1 MSCSCIHKK
10 IMSEQDHVSELA
22 RKCAIMEQSIVAVYR
37 KADGTFSFA
46 PVGDEIKGEI
56 VEYRHYL

>member
-1 MSCSCIHKK
+1 
-10 IMSEQDHVSELA
+10 MSELDRVSDLA
-22 RKCAIMEQSIVAVYR
+22 RKFAVMEQTMTVVYK

-46 PVGDEIKGEI
+46 PVGEEINGEI

>member
-1 MSCSCIHKK
+1 MSCACERKK
-10 IMSEQDHVSELA
+10 IMSEQSRVSELA
-22 RKCAIMEQSIVAVYR
+22 RKYAIIEQTMVAVYK

-46 PVGDEIKGEI
+46 PVGEETKGEI

>member
-1 MSCSCIHKK
+1 MSCSCERKR
-10 IMSEQDHVSELA
+10 IMSEQEHVSELA
-22 RKCAIMEQSIVAVYR
+22 RKCAMLEQSIVAVYR

-46 PVGDEIKGEI
+46 PTGEEIKGEI

>member
-1 MSCSCIHKK
+1 MSCNCERKK
-10 IMSEQDHVSELA
+10 IMSEQAHVSELA
-22 RKCAIMEQSIVAVYR
+22 RKCAILEQKVVAVYK

-46 PVGDEIKGEI
+46 PVDEEIRGEI

>member
-1 MSCSCIHKK
+1 MSCSCIHRKL
-10 IMSEQDHVSELA
+10 MSEQTRVSELA
-22 RKCAIMEQSIVAVYR
+22 RKCAIMEQTVVAVYR

-46 PVGDEIKGEI
+46 PVGEEIKGEI

>member
-1 MSCSCIHKK
+1 
-10 IMSEQDHVSELA
+10 MSEQAHVSELA
-22 RKCAIMEQSIVAVYR
+22 RKCAKMEQTIVAVYK

-46 PVGDEIKGEI
+46 PVGEEFEGEI

>member
-1 MSCSCIHKK
+1 MSCSCERKR
-10 IMSEQDHVSELA
+10 IMSEQEHVSELA
-22 RKCAIMEQSIVAVYR
+22 RKCAIMEQTIVAVYK

-46 PVGDEIKGEI
+46 PAGEEIKGEI

>member
-1 MSCSCIHKK
+1 MSCSCERKR
-10 IMSEQDHVSELA
+10 IMSEQEHVSDLA
-22 RKCAIMEQSIVAVYR
+22 RKCAIMEQTIVAVYK

-46 PVGDEIKGEI
+46 PVGEEINGEI

>member
-1 MSCSCIHKK
+1 
-10 IMSEQDHVSELA
+10 MSEQTRVSELA
-22 RKCAIMEQSIVAVYR
+22 RKCAIMLQIMVAVYR

-46 PVGDEIKGEI
+46 PVGEEINGEI

>member
-1 MSCSCIHKK
+1 MSCSCERKR
-10 IMSEQDHVSELA
+10 IMSEQEHVSELA
-22 RKCAIMEQSIVAVYR
+22 RKCAMLEQSIVAVYR

-46 PVGDEIKGEI
+46 PAGEEIKGEI

>member
-1 MSCSCIHKK
+1 
-10 IMSEQDHVSELA
+10 MSEQDHVSELA